1 MPTNNVLF
9 RIQSLKEIENQINL
23 QLFPE
28 GGLPACTSRVGYEIS
43 HTEEDV
49 SIKVK
54 TIALYEGK
62 IVMSYAIEGIFGF
75 DEIGKYF
82 DFETNQFTDK
92 VGVLPTLLGIV
103 IDALRG
109 MQTLRLTDTP
119 YEAVLP
125 YINPT
130 QLLEATHAPKK

>member
-1 MPTNNVLF
+1 MTTNNVLF

-23 QLFPE
+23 QAFPKE
-28 GGLPACTSRVGYEIS
+28 GLPVCKSRVGYEIS

-54 TIALYEGK
+54 TISLYEGK
-62 IVMSYAIEGIFGF
+62 VVMSYAIEGIFCF

-82 DFETNQFTDK
+82 VFEDNQFTDK
-92 VGVLPTLLGIV
+92 AGVLPTLLGIV

-109 MQTLRLTDTP
+109 MQAIRLADTP

>member
-9 RIQSLKEIENQINL
+9 RIQSLKEIENQMNL
-23 QLFPE
+23 QAFPAE
-28 GGLPACTSRVGYEIS
+28 GLPACKSRVGYEIS

-130 QLLEATHAPKK
+130 QLLEATHAPTK

>member
-23 QLFPE
+23 QVFPE

-82 DFETNQFTDK
+82 DFEANQFTDK

-109 MQTLRLTDTP
+109 MQAIRLADTP

>member
-23 QLFPE
+23 QAFPKE
-28 GGLPACTSRVGYEIS
+28 GLSACKSRVGYEIS
-43 HTEEDV
+43 YTDEEV

-62 IVMSYAIEGIFGF
+62 IVMSYAVEGVFGF

-82 DFETNQFTDK
+82 VFEANQFTDK

-109 MQTLRLTDTP
+109 MQAMRLAETP

-125 YINPT
+125 YINPVS
-130 QLLEATHAPKK
+130 LLEQSNQKK

>member
-23 QLFPE
+23 QAFPKE
-28 GGLPACTSRVGYEIS
+28 GLPVCKSRVGYEIS
-43 HTEEDV
+43 HTVEEV
-49 SIKVK
+49 SVKVK
-54 TIALYEGK
+54 TIALYEGT

-82 DFETNQFTDK
+82 DFKANQFTDK

-109 MQTLRLTDTP
+109 MQTLRLADTP

-130 QLLEATHAPKK
+130 QLLEATQVPKK

>member
-23 QLFPE
+23 QAFPKE
-28 GGLPACTSRVGYEIS
+28 GLPVCTSRVGYEIS

-54 TIALYEGK
+54 TISLYEGK
-62 IVMSYAIEGIFGF
+62 VVMSYAIEGIFGF

-82 DFETNQFTDK
+82 VFEDNQFTDK

-109 MQTLRLTDTP
+109 MQAIRLADTP